1 MTSNVARR
9 RPSLVPWTDA
19 GPWGALRREMDGLLA
34 RFLGDDVETPFHDVN
49 LGNLDVAE
57 TDGQVEVTVDLP
69 GVSPDDID
77 VQIVDNA
84 LTISGERK
92 EEHESEGENGRKY
105 HRVERRIGQFSRS
118 VLLPCP
124 VDEHGVEAQFI
135 DGVLT
140 VTLPKTEAARARK
153 IPVKG

>member
-1 MTSNVARR
+1 MTGKLARQ

-19 GPWGALRREMDGLLA
+19 GPWGALRREMDGLVG
-34 RFLGDDVETPFHDVN
+34 RFFGDEFEAPYHEVSI
-49 LGNLDVAE
+49 GNLDVAE
-57 TDGQVEVTVDLP
+57 TDRQVEVTVDLP
-69 GVSPDDID
+69 GVNPDEID
-77 VQIVDNA
+77 VQIVNNA

-92 EEHESEGENGRKY
+92 EEYESEGENGRKY
-105 HRVERRIGQFSRS
+105 HRIERRVGQFSRT
-118 VLLPCP
+118 VMLPCP

-140 VTLPKTEAARARK
+140 VTLPKTEAARAKK